1 MFDRA
6 MFGQF
11 CKSFGITMDEML
23 ASTESPANFSYS
35 QYILDVGH
43 RGDVLELVVA
53 VLSCLVGYG
62 EVGLYL
68 RRKIAEGSEGFILE
82 GNRYRRWIEDYS
94 GADYQ
99 GAVTRGIGTFILGLF
114 ISSHGRMLR
123 PLFSVESLEQRIV
136 KEQPS
141 PARLERLVRIWKDC
155 VRLETNFWQMGL
167 DLS

>member
-1 MFDRA
+1 
-6 MFGQF
+6 
-11 CKSFGITMDEML
+11 MDEML
-23 ASTESPANFSYS
+23 TSSESPANFSYS

-43 RGDVLELVVA
+43 RGDNLELVVA

-68 RRKIAEGSEGFILE
+68 QRKIARGSEGFILE
-82 GNRYRRWIEDYS
+82 GNRYKRWIEDYS
-94 GADYQ
+94 GKDYQ
-99 GAVTRGIGTFILGLF
+99 DAVTRGIGMSYFRHITATDAEA
-114 ISSHGRMLR
+114 HHC
-123 PLFSVESLEQRIV
+123 PNTESLEKRIV

-141 PARLERLVRIWKDC
+141 PARLDRLVQIWRDC

>member
-1 MFDRA
+1 

-11 CKSFGITMDEML
+11 CKSFGITMEEML

-99 GAVTRGIGTFILGLF
+99 GAVTRGIGTSILGPSH
-114 ISSHGRMLR
+114 SSDGCMLR
-123 PLFSVESLEQRIV
+123 SISL
-136 KEQPS
+136 
-141 PARLERLVRIWKDC
+141 
-155 VRLETNFWQMGL
+155 
-167 DLS
+167 